1 MVSRIVQKN
10 PGIHLPFL
18 NLKKKKI
25 REEKCPL
32 KRIRMPKSSIGIKKG
47 QKIDQKKIK
56 KKKKR
61 KLKIKKNHP
70 IKKKSIFLIKE
81 RKGWR
86 CKSRWIGLK

>member
-56 KKKKR
+56 KKKK
-61 KLKIKKNHP
+61 KKIKN
-70 IKKKSIFLIKE
+70 KKKIIL
-81 RKGWR
+81 
-86 CKSRWIGLK
+86 LKKNQFF